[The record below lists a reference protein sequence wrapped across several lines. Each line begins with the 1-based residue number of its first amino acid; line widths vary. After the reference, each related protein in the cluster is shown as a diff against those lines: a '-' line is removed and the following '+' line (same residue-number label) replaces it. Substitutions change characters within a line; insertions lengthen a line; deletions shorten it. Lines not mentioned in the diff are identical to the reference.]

1 MNLESFLKIKEEVLS
16 AREGARDEFRDS
28 YFEINYEEL
37 VEAPKTV
44 LKNVFSFLKVDWY
57 DGLERFEGDPEEL
70 KKIKTVTGLHSPTA
84 ESIGKPLFLDSIGR
98 WNRDLTD
105 FEARLLT

>member
-1 MNLESFLKIKEEVLS
+1 MSLESFLKIKEEVLS

-37 VEAPKTV
+37 VESPKTV
-44 LKNVFSFLKVDWY
+44 LKDVFSFLKVDWY
-57 DGLERFEGDPEEL
+57 SGLERFEGDPEEL
-70 KKIKTVTGLHSPTA
+70 EKIKAVTGLHSPTA

-98 WNRDLTD
+98 WKTDLTD
-105 FEARLLT
+105 FEVMLLT